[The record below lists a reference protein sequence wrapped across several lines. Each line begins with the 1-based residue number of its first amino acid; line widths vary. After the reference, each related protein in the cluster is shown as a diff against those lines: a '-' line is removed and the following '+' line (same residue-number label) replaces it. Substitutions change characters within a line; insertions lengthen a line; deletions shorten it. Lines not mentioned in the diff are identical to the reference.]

1 MAGRQRQAPQGR
13 TAEEA
18 TVTME
23 ARMTVSC
30 PKCKGDISDTY
41 EGMVALPKDSPIM
54 RAWDAYKATPDYAN
68 SLKWAA
74 HDEHRVGS
82 MWAAFL
88 QGWTLATERA
98 ASLHESVNPAS
109 DEGEMT
115 EARGFWKDEVLWWR
129 IGGDEISD
137 KDLRTWI
144 WHNLEGVGRYV
155 DVVRK
160 YQIDAYANRNK

>member
-1 MAGRQRQAPQGR
+1 MNA
-13 TAEEA
+13 
-18 TVTME
+18 
-23 ARMTVSC
+23 
-30 PKCKGDISDTY
+30 
-41 EGMVALPKDSPIM
+41 MVALPKDSPIM

-109 DEGEMT
+109 DEE
-115 EARGFWKDEVLWWR
+115 RGNSVPGAGAMGAVIEYR
-129 IGGDEISD
+129 
-137 KDLRTWI
+137 
-144 WHNLEGVGRYV
+144 
-155 DVVRK
+155 
-160 YQIDAYANRNK
+160 DAIRRPV